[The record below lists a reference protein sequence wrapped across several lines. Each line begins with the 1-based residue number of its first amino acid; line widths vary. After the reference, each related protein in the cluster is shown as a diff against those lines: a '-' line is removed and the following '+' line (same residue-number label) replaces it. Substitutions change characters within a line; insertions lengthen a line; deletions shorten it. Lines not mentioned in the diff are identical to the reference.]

1 MICSWEDYK
10 AYVKADQSNFV
21 GRGLRGQA
29 FADPICDQYLQRQY
43 LRCLRMA
50 EYAINC
56 HHPLLKLYALWR
68 LRRLGR
74 ISGFQIP
81 PNVLGKGV
89 TLFHWGTIIINGE
102 ARIGRNATFQPNV
115 VIGKNKKKGGAPQI
129 GDNFYACAGAR
140 IFGEITI
147 GHNVRI
153 GPNCCVYKSIPDNC
167 TVVGNPA
174 VIVRKDGIKC
184 KIKL

>member
-1 MICSWEDYK
+1 MIRSWEDYK

-89 TLFHWGTIIINGE
+89 TLFHWGTHHQWRSTDWQERHLPTKRCYRQKQEERRLSTN
-102 ARIGRNATFQPNV
+102 RRQLLCLCRS
-115 VIGKNKKKGGAPQI
+115 KDLW
-129 GDNFYACAGAR
+129 GDNDWTQCADRAQLLC
-140 IFGEITI
+140 I
-147 GHNVRI
+147 
-153 GPNCCVYKSIPDNC
+153 
-167 TVVGNPA
+167 
-174 VIVRKDGIKC
+174 
-184 KIKL
+184 